1 MILSSQEAMRT
12 PYLLKLNYKKK
23 KRKGTNK
30 YQRKHISITTTMKK
44 TTKDV
49 SNANQVYNAFKFFL
63 GL

>member
-1 MILSSQEAMRT
+1 MILSTQEAMRT

-49 SNANQVYNAFKFFL
+49 SNAKSSI
-63 GL
+63 